1 MPPSLAACRQLPG
14 RHAPPTSL
22 PVSLPA
28 ACLPACLPALLPASQ
43 DLRFD
48 DLSGSLPDGSPRQS
62 VPQEVLESIRR
73 NGVALKGTLFTALD
87 KKNTNTQSVNVQ
99 LRKDLDL
106 WVNLVHCVSLPGL
119 TTRYN
124 NLDIVVIRENT
135 EGEYSGLEHE
145 VVEDVIESLK
155 DIAFMR

>member
-1 MPPSLAACRQLPG
+1 CR
-14 RHAPPTSL
+14 
-22 PVSLPA
+22 
-28 ACLPACLPALLPASQ
+28 
-43 DLRFD
+43 
-48 DLSGSLPDGSPRQS
+48 
-62 VPQEVLESIRR
+62 
-73 NGVALKGTLFTALD
+73 
-87 KKNTNTQSVNVQ
+87 
-99 LRKDLDL
+99 
-106 WVNLVHCVSLPGL
+106 VNLVHCVSLPGL